1 MTKKYNK
8 HMIKEVENIVK
19 DFTWHRVSWQDREYI
34 VNHVHETINS
44 KNYRAKGGSF
54 EDQYPE
60 SNDYALFS
68 CKKAAQR
75 YSDEFFNSDM
85 SGTHLLTPHP
95 KGRKYWF
102 VWSYTKK

>member
-1 MTKKYNK
+1 
-8 HMIKEVENIVK
+8 MIKEVENIVK

-60 SNDYALFS
+60 SNDYALFNNE
-68 CKKAAQR
+68 
-75 YSDEFFNSDM
+75 DEKNAYVNEFYYTSER
-85 SGTHLLTPHP
+85 SSHLLTPHP